1 MTNGKQGL
9 APRMNT
15 LYRQIA
21 EELAEDIEQGI
32 YSAGQKVPSVR
43 QMAKQRSVSIT
54 TINQAYGL
62 LEDRGFI
69 RSKPQSGYF
78 VRDGL
83 KLVSAPPPMS
93 SGGEPEEFTKSAIIT
108 QMLTNRGKAN
118 QIDLGAA
125 IPDLSFTPYR
135 GLQTQIQKAA
145 RFQAREVFNYVFSPG
160 YEPLR
165 NQIAIRMR
173 EVNVRCHA
181 DDIVITHGCAEA
193 IALALRCHTQAG
205 DIVAVESPCYY
216 GFLQQA
222 NTLGLK
228 VIEIPTDPSTG
239 ISVDALTLALQ
250 QWPIKMVAVTSRYSN
265 PSGATLSEQK
275 QRELVALAK
284 RYDIKIMEDDIYGE
298 LGYGEPIRTVLKSFD
313 EDGRVIYCS
322 SFSKTISPGLRIGW
336 MLPGEKLKSV
346 IDNQMFN
353 TFSPSALGQHAM
365 HNYLQSGHFDKHLR
379 SLRKAYAEN
388 TDRMVNAIRQ
398 YFPQGTCV
406 SKPKGGFIVWV
417 CLPKSVNVIKLRNAC
432 LEHDINIV
440 PGDIFSNRDEFSN
453 FMRLNCAIPWT
464 EQVKNALQVVG
475 ELAKRQCRKT

>member
-1 MTNGKQGL
+1 MEQIKQGFR
-9 APRMNT
+9 PRMNT
-15 LYRQIA
+15 LYRKIA
-21 EELAEDIEQGI
+21 DELAEDIEQGI
-32 YSAGQKVPSVR
+32 YTAGQKVPSVR
-43 QMAKQRSVSIT
+43 QMAKKRAVSIT

-93 SGGEPEEFTKSAIIT
+93 SGGEPEEITKSEIIT
-108 QMLTNRGKAN
+108 QILSNRGHSDL
-118 QIDLGAA
+118 IDLGAA

-135 GLQTQIQKAA
+135 ALQLQIQKAS

-173 EVNVRCHA
+173 EVGVRCHA
-181 DDIVITHGCAEA
+181 DDIIITHGCAEA
-193 IALALRCHTQAG
+193 ISLSLRSNTQPG

-222 NTLGLK
+222 NILGLK

-250 QWPIKMVAVTSRYSN
+250 QWPIKIVAVTSRYSN
-265 PSGATLSEQK
+265 PTGATLSEQK

-284 RYDIKIMEDDIYGE
+284 RFDIKIMEDDIYGE
-298 LGYGEPIRTVLKSFD
+298 LGFGEPIRTVLKSFD
-313 EDGRVIYCS
+313 DDGRVMYCS

-336 MLPGEKLKSV
+336 MIPGKHIKSV
-346 IDNQMFN
+346 INNQMFN
-353 TFSPSALGQHAM
+353 TFSPSALGQISM
-365 HNYLQSGHFDKHLR
+365 YSYLQTGHFDKHLR
-379 SLRKAYAEN
+379 NLRKTYAEN
-388 TDRMVNAIRQ
+388 TDRIIDAVRQ
-398 YFPQGTCV
+398 YFPEGTRV
-406 SKPKGGFIVWV
+406 SKPKGGFILWI
-417 CLPKSVNVIKLRNAC
+417 CLPEEVNVVQLRNEC
-432 LEHDINIV
+432 LRHNINIV
-440 PGDIFSNRDEFSN
+440 PGDVFSNGDEFGN
-453 FMRLNCAIPWT
+453 FMRLNCAIPWGDRV
-464 EQVKNALQVVG
+464 QNALKTVG
-475 ELAKRQCRKT
+475 LLAGNYCR